1 MSNVNTENN
10 KKEVADTVVTEE
22 KATKKNK
29 QKRIHEK
36 PSWKKL
42 VKVGVALLLVVVLLV
57 VALSVAF
64 GNPDDLEFSDEC
76 IVSSDPQK
84 VDTSKGLKGS
94 LLSDTGMTV
103 FADNGKLRLEYSPKD
118 DLFLIVDLSTG
129 RVFRSYPEPTHE
141 GLTNEK
147 GEAIAS
153 NLALYDTTKDT
164 GMIITSPVFIG
175 YTKSGMDGGFTKG
188 INQMNDVTKTV
199 NFIKDGV
206 QLVYE
211 VGELALRFTVEITLD
226 GNCLKYKVPRNG
238 IVERE
243 TEAWEED
250 DKRPLLTSLAVL
262 PYLGAHKNGDTGYYV
277 SPDGS
282 GALTYFDVARVNN
295 YNEYSKRV
303 YGIDP
308 TFDRVTEPDFA
319 GENLSVGAYGMVDE
333 EYMITSFIDQGD
345 VGASLK
351 IANPG
356 VRNLPFY
363 SIYYQYNYRYFY
375 KLQISKSGSN
385 YDMVIADMQIGD
397 VEQSM
402 YFDAEPE
409 FDASESKK
417 ETAFT
422 YVDVAEK
429 TRTLLLNK
437 WSSVWGVDKKAL
449 EKAASVIDLRFMMG
463 AETVSGGVLDEL
475 KVMTT
480 FEDVRE
486 IYEDL
491 EKAGLKDLA
500 LTLRG
505 WTSDGYYWNSTT
517 KNKVESDFGGKSGL
531 IKLNKWAADK
541 GIQISLD
548 NNLLTIYG
556 SPNGWSGATLRNSV
570 VKLPNS
576 FYLNYESV
584 SISGRYNYAGYWMSP
599 KYFNNELLKGSISR
613 LESYKTQGVTLQQ
626 LGDMLYTDYNE
637 ENAMLRI
644 QTAHK
649 YVDWLKQYKNAFNR
663 VSVYYGYDYAAAVA
677 DSVMDM
683 PMDRSSHIVLDESVP
698 FMQIVYHG
706 LVNYY
711 TAPINNQD
719 SAQYALLKAVEYGAN
734 LSYEVT
740 KAETKEL
747 QYTNYLELFKAQ
759 YSLLKDEIIDAYRM
773 AAEAIQPFACERIT
787 NHEQVDA
794 YKDVFCTTYSGG
806 ARVYVNYTDTDY
818 TLTDGTVVPS
828 MNYLVVNG

>member
-10 KKEVADTVVTEE
+10 NKEVANAVVTDE

-29 QKRIHEK
+29 QNKIHEK

-42 VKVGVALLLVVVLLV
+42 VKVGVSLLLVVVLLV

-64 GNPDDLEFSDEC
+64 GNPDDLNFSDDRV
-76 IVSSDPQK
+76 VSSDPQK
-84 VDTSKGLKGS
+84 VDTSKGIKGS

-129 RVFRSYPEPTHE
+129 RVFRSYPEPIYE
-141 GLTNEK
+141 GMTSEK
-147 GEAIAS
+147 GDEIVS
-153 NLALYDTTKDT
+153 DLDLYDTSKDT
-164 GMIITSPVFIG
+164 GMVITSPVFIG
-175 YTKSGMDGGFTKG
+175 YTKSGMDGGFIKG
-188 INQMNDVTKTV
+188 INQMKDVTKSV
-199 NFIKDGV
+199 YFIKDGV

-226 GNCLKYKVPRNG
+226 GNCLNYKIPKNG

-250 DKRPLLTSLAVL
+250 DRRPLLTSLAVL
-262 PYLGAHKNGDTGYYV
+262 PYLGARRNGDTGYYV

-303 YGIDP
+303 YGVDP
-308 TFDRVTEPDFA
+308 TFDRSSEPDFA
-319 GENLSVGAYGMVDE
+319 GENLSVGAYGMVDA
-333 EYMITSFIDQGD
+333 EYMVTSFIDQGE
-345 VGASLK
+345 VGANLK
-351 IANPG
+351 IGNPG

-385 YDMVIADMQIGD
+385 YDMVVADMQIGD
-397 VEQSM
+397 VEQSL
-402 YFDAEPE
+402 YFDANPE
-409 FDASESKK
+409 FDAAETKK

-422 YVDVAEK
+422 YVDVATK
-429 TRTLLLNK
+429 TRTLLLDK
-437 WSSVWGVDKKAL
+437 WSATWDIDKKTL
-449 EKAASVIDLRFMMG
+449 EKAASVMDIRFMMG

-480 FEDVRE
+480 FEDVRD

-505 WTSDGYYWNSTT
+505 WTSGGYYWNTTT
-517 KNKVESDFGGKSGL
+517 KNKVESDFGGKDGL
-531 IKLNKWAADK
+531 KKLNKWAK
-541 GIQISLD
+541 ENGIQLSLD

-584 SISGRYNYAGYWMSP
+584 SISGRYNNAGYWMSP
-599 KYFNNELLKGSISR
+599 KYFNDNLLKGSISR
-613 LESYKTQGVTLQQ
+613 LESYKTQGVTLHQ

-644 QTAHK
+644 QTANK
-649 YVDWLKQYKNAFNR
+649 YVEWLKQYKAAFNQ
-663 VSVYYGYDYAAAVA
+663 VSVYYGYDYAVAVA

-683 PMDRSSHIVLDESVP
+683 PMDRSSHIVLDQSVP

-734 LSYEVT
+734 LSFEVT
-740 KAETKEL
+740 KAETNEL

-759 YSLLKDEIIDAYRM
+759 YSLLKDEICEAYRM
-773 AAEAIQPFACERIT
+773 AEDAIKPFACENIMD
-787 NHEQVDA
+787 HEQVDT
-794 YKDVFCTTYSGG
+794 YKEVFCTTYSGG
-806 ARVYVNYTDTDY
+806 ARVYVNYTDAAY
-818 TLTDGTVVPS
+818 TLADGSVVPA

>member
-10 KKEVADTVVTEE
+10 NNEVANAVVTDE

-29 QKRIHEK
+29 QKKIHEK

-42 VKVGVALLLVVVLLV
+42 VKVGVSLLLVVVLLV
-57 VALSVAF
+57 VVLSVAF
-64 GNPDDLEFSDEC
+64 GNPDDLAFSDKN
-76 IVSSDPQK
+76 IVASDPQQ
-84 VDTSKGLKGS
+84 VDTTKGLKGS

-129 RVFRSYPEPTHE
+129 RVFRSYPEPVYE
-141 GLTNEK
+141 GMTNDK
-147 GEAIAS
+147 GNEIVS
-153 NLALYDTTKDT
+153 DIDLYDTNKDS
-164 GMIITSPVFIG
+164 GMVLTSPVLIG
-175 YTKSGMDGGFTKG
+175 YTKSGMDGGFVKG
-188 INQMNDVTKTV
+188 INQMKDVTKSV
-199 NFIKDGV
+199 NFIKNGI

-211 VGELALRFTVEITLD
+211 VGELALRFTVEITID
-226 GNCLKYKVPRNG
+226 GNCLKYKIPKNG

-243 TEAWEED
+243 TEAWEEEAR
-250 DKRPLLTSLAVL
+250 RPLLTSLAVL
-262 PYLGAHKNGDTGYYV
+262 PYLGAHRNGDTGYYV

-295 YNEYSKRV
+295 YNEYSKRI

-308 TFDRVTEPDFA
+308 TFDRMSEPDFA
-319 GENLSVGAYGMVDE
+319 GENLSLGVYGMVDS
-333 EYMITSFIDQGD
+333 EYMVTSFIDQGE
-345 VGASLK
+345 VGAYLK
-351 IANPG
+351 IGNPG

-397 VEQSM
+397 VEQSL
-402 YFDAEPE
+402 YFDSKPE
-409 FDASESKK
+409 FNAAESKK

-422 YVDVAEK
+422 YVDVATK
-429 TRTLLLNK
+429 TRALLLDK
-437 WSSVWGVDKKAL
+437 WSNTWHVDKKTL
-449 EKAASVIDLRFMMG
+449 EKAASVMNIRFMMG
-463 AETVSGGVLDEL
+463 AETVSGGVLNEL

-491 EKAGLKDLA
+491 EKAGLTDLA

-505 WTSDGYYWNSTT
+505 WTSGGYYWNSTT
-517 KNKVESDFGGKSGL
+517 KNKVESDFGGKKGL
-531 IKLNKWAADK
+531 QKLNKWAEEK
-541 GIQISLD
+541 GIELSLD

-570 VKLPNS
+570 VKMPNT
-576 FYLNYESV
+576 FYLGYESV
-584 SISGRYNYAGYWMSP
+584 SISGRFDYAGYWMSP
-599 KYFNNELLKGSISR
+599 EYFNDNLLKGSISR
-613 LESYKTQGVTLQQ
+613 LKSYKTQGVTLHQ

-637 ENAMLRI
+637 DNALLRI
-644 QTAHK
+644 QAANK
-649 YVDWLKQYKNAFNR
+649 YVEWLKQYKEAFDQ
-663 VSVYYGYDYAAAVA
+663 VSVYYGYDYAVSVA
-677 DSVMDM
+677 DTVADI
-683 PMDRSSHIVLDESVP
+683 PMDRSSHIVLDQSVP

-719 SAQYALLKAVEYGAN
+719 STQYALLKAIEYGAN

-747 QYTNYLELFKAQ
+747 QYTDYLELFKAQ
-759 YSLLKDEIIDAYRM
+759 YSLLKDEIVEAYQM
-773 AAEAIQPFACERIT
+773 ATAAIQPFACENIV
-787 NHEQVDA
+787 NHEQVDT

-806 ARVYVNYTDTDY
+806 AKVYVNYTDAAY
-818 TLTDGTVVPS
+818 TLSDGSVVPA

>member
-10 KKEVADTVVTEE
+10 NKEVANAVVTDE

-29 QKRIHEK
+29 QNKIHEK

-42 VKVGVALLLVVVLLV
+42 VKVGVSLLLVVVLLV

-64 GNPDDLEFSDEC
+64 GNPDDLNFSDDRV
-76 IVSSDPQK
+76 VSSDPQK
-84 VDTSKGLKGS
+84 VDTSKGIKGS

-129 RVFRSYPEPTHE
+129 RVFRSYPEPIYE
-141 GLTNEK
+141 GMTSEK
-147 GEAIAS
+147 GDEIVS
-153 NLALYDTTKDT
+153 DLDLYDTSKDT
-164 GMIITSPVFIG
+164 GMVITSPVFIG
-175 YTKSGMDGGFTKG
+175 YTKSGMDGGFIKG
-188 INQMNDVTKTV
+188 INQMKDVTKSV
-199 NFIKDGV
+199 YFIKDGV

-226 GNCLKYKVPRNG
+226 GNCLNYKIPKNG

-250 DKRPLLTSLAVL
+250 DRRPLLTSLAVL
-262 PYLGAHKNGDTGYYV
+262 PYLGARRNGDTGYYV

-303 YGIDP
+303 YGVDP
-308 TFDRVTEPDFA
+308 TFDRSSAPDFA
-319 GENLSVGAYGMVDE
+319 GENLSVGAYGMVDA
-333 EYMITSFIDQGD
+333 EYMVTSFIDQGE
-345 VGASLK
+345 VGANLK
-351 IANPG
+351 IGNPG

-385 YDMVIADMQIGD
+385 YDMVVADMQIGD
-397 VEQSM
+397 VEQSL
-402 YFDAEPE
+402 YFDANPE
-409 FDASESKK
+409 FDAAETKK

-422 YVDVAEK
+422 YVDVATK
-429 TRTLLLNK
+429 TRTLLLDK
-437 WSSVWGVDKKAL
+437 WSATWDIDKKTL
-449 EKAASVIDLRFMMG
+449 EKAASVMDIRFMMG

-480 FEDVRE
+480 FEDVRD

-505 WTSDGYYWNSTT
+505 WTSGGYYWNTTT
-517 KNKVESDFGGKSGL
+517 KNKVESDFGGKDGL
-531 IKLNKWAADK
+531 KKLNKWAK
-541 GIQISLD
+541 ENGIQLSLD

-584 SISGRYNYAGYWMSP
+584 SISGRYNNAGYWMSP
-599 KYFNNELLKGSISR
+599 KYFNDNLLKGSISR
-613 LESYKTQGVTLQQ
+613 LESYKTQGVTLHQ

-644 QTAHK
+644 QTANK
-649 YVDWLKQYKNAFNR
+649 YVEWLKQYKAAFNQ
-663 VSVYYGYDYAAAVA
+663 VSVYYGYDYAVAVA

-683 PMDRSSHIVLDESVP
+683 PMDRSSHIVLDQSVP

-734 LSYEVT
+734 LSFEVT
-740 KAETKEL
+740 KAETNEL

-759 YSLLKDEIIDAYRM
+759 YSLLKDEICEAYRM
-773 AAEAIQPFACERIT
+773 AEDAIKPFACENIMD
-787 NHEQVDA
+787 HEQVDT
-794 YKDVFCTTYSGG
+794 YKEVFCTTYSGG
-806 ARVYVNYTDTDY
+806 ARVYVNYTDAAY
-818 TLTDGTVVPS
+818 TLADGSVVPA